1 MTLIGTI
8 GTDLQKQTTT
18 TGKEYLK
25 YAIAV
30 NSRTKAGD
38 SVSWFNIA
46 CFSPNQIDFMERN
59 LAKGSKIYL
68 EAEAKNTSYEKED
81 GTKSFSL
88 MLFQS
93 NFEVL
98 LAIVVIAVAGFP
110 EPKHELVL
118 VRDDFSAEYA
128 LETTSDS
135 AELLQQPIAVWEL
148 RDDRAVHLG
157 SILPDSEEEEAHKRD
172 SDEHPRVNI

>member
-1 MTLIGTI
+1 MLKQSIRSFSTTFKPKFAKMTLIGTI
-8 GTDLQKQTTT
+8 GTELQKQTTS

-30 NSRTKAGD
+30 NSKTKAGE

-46 CFSPNQIDFMERN
+46 CFLPTQIQFMEKN

-81 GTKSFSL
+81 GSKSFSL

-93 NFEVL
+93 NFEV
-98 LAIVVIAVAGFP
+98 IKY
-110 EPKHELVL
+110 PKK
-118 VRDDFSAEYA
+118 
-128 LETTSDS
+128 
-135 AELLQQPIAVWEL
+135 Q
-148 RDDRAVHLG
+148 
-157 SILPDSEEEEAHKRD
+157 
-172 SDEHPRVNI
+172 DE

>member
-8 GTDLQKQTTT
+8 GTDLQKQTTS
-18 TGKEYLK
+18 TGKQYLK

-30 NSRTKAGD
+30 NSKTKAGE

-46 CFSPNQIDFMERN
+46 CFAPNQIDFMEKN

-81 GTKSFSL
+81 GTKAFSL

-93 NFEVL
+93 NFEV
-98 LAIVVIAVAGFP
+98 IKY
-110 EPKHELVL
+110 PKK
-118 VRDDFSAEYA
+118 
-128 LETTSDS
+128 
-135 AELLQQPIAVWEL
+135 Q
-148 RDDRAVHLG
+148 
-157 SILPDSEEEEAHKRD
+157 EE
-172 SDEHPRVNI
+172 